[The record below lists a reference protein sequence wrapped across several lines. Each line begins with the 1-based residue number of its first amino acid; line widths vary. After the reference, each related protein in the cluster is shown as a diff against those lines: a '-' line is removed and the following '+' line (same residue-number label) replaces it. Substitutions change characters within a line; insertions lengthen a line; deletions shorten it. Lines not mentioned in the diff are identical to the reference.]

1 MGLEFREEV
10 DMATLT
16 LRTHQKQST
25 NRDTRGLRAKID
37 AFARDSMQHAVAEG
51 SRARV
56 FGVPQSDCAVAP
68 NTDGGGSLGE
78 GSKPLR
84 VSFARHVERLP
95 RTARGL
101 GRRIARFIL
110 TAGLILIVLAGTVA
124 LQAAIHVYVWH
135 LAG

>member
-25 NRDTRGLRAKID
+25 NRDT
-37 AFARDSMQHAVAEG
+37 
-51 SRARV
+51 RARV

-110 TAGLILIVLAGTVA
+110 TAGLTLIVLAGTVA